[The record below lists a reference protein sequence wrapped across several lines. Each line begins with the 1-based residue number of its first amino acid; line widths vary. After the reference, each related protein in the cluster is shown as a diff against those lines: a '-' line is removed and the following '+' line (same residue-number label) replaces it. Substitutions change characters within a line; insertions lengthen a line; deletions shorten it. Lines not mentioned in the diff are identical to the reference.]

1 MLVVAE
7 SRLRKLE
14 ADASSARDQI
24 RKLEANASSTA
35 AEIESMKRNL
45 DLINFRDTHSALT
58 RRLQW
63 NQGDYRFCDMGQAKA
78 TPEIHASYTRE
89 SNYLAHQAPTLAFTY
104 QGMKSIHA
112 VMLNANKIADDWTSF
127 VKKLFGISARSWEIC
142 IGRSRQIFS
151 PASIDDMTGEATEV
165 EGLLKAYLSLHI
177 KSPSGSSV
185 LFKPLQEIMADQGRT
200 THLAPFQKAFGRIE
214 RTTWVAIRYGKQS
227 ASGIFLR
234 CGVLIVD
241 ARKDFV
247 SIFRENL
254 EMILSGREYIQTGA
268 RIDSLKDLV
277 CFVGHTQGLRGY
289 GCPGSLE
296 ECRFH

>member
-1 MLVVAE
+1 MISSSTTFRFSIRANQGKRLSGSKIPDSSTMLIDAE
-7 SRLRKLE
+7 PRLRKLEDDASSAEPRLRKLE

-45 DLINFRDTHSALT
+45 DLINFQDTHSALT

-127 VKKLFGISARSWEIC
+127 VKKLLAYQPDRGKFASA
-142 IGRSRQIFS
+142 
-151 PASIDDMTGEATEV
+151 
-165 EGLLKAYLSLHI
+165 GLVKSL
-177 KSPSGSSV
+177 V
-185 LFKPLQEIMADQGRT
+185 LQVLT
-200 THLAPFQKAFGRIE
+200 T
-214 RTTWVAIRYGKQS
+214 
-227 ASGIFLR
+227 
-234 CGVLIVD
+234 
-241 ARKDFV
+241 
-247 SIFRENL
+247 
-254 EMILSGREYIQTGA
+254 
-268 RIDSLKDLV
+268 
-277 CFVGHTQGLRGY
+277 
-289 GCPGSLE
+289 
-296 ECRFH
+296 